1 MGNVPFLQNGVVT
14 DTDGVHWAKER
25 VEASGNCT
33 VRILPAPRSAEEKR
47 SGPVSGPCLRGGA
60 HRQVRR

>member
-1 MGNVPFLQNGVVT
+1 MT